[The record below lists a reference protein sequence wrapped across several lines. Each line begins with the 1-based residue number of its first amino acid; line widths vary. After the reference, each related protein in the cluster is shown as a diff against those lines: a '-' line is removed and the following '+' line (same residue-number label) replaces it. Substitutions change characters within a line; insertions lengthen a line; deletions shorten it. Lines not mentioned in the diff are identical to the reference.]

1 MDGNAMDA
9 MLIDLQKV
17 SSELSKSRAAMEAA
31 LQQSMAPAT
40 AAADDDLPMSEML
53 PSAFASGQL
62 SLQQACS
69 WPRA

>member
-9 MLIDLQKV
+9 MLADLQKA
-17 SSELSKSRAAMEAA
+17 SSELSKSRAVMEAA

-53 PSAFASGQL
+53 PSACASGQL